1 MEKIIDKVILWGCS
15 IGYGLNADKDK
26 IFGQRIADELGV
38 PFINLSISG
47 AGNIVGANVL
57 LNKPIGFFE
66 NALVLFQTTYFER
79 QLDKD
84 LLQNPFYD
92 NRFYKE
98 VFTNS
103 FSIGDFEK
111 KYNEKPEILRIDDW
125 VGYWTDYKP
134 FYERKYWK
142 YKIDFD
148 HHKWVSYLIEI
159 FKQNT
164 YPLYL
169 VHKWFKAND
178 IQHLFFDMSVPVMGY
193 KLNYKDYIFS
203 DFTFFAKQTVKFL
216 TENSDEKN
224 SFYETFRNQNF
235 FFVDEIDEQNR
246 ITDILIETVYMGND
260 TTIWK
265 EFLLPDRPYGTPDH
279 SHPNENGH
287 RKVYDILMQNIKQ
300 KFNIK

>member
-26 IFGQRIADELGV
+26 IFGQRIADDLGV

-47 AGNIVGANVL
+47 AGNIVGANII
-57 LNKPIGFFE
+57 LNKPIEFFK

-84 LLQNPFYD
+84 LLPNPFYD

-103 FSIGDFEK
+103 FSIQDFEK
-111 KYNEKPEILRIDDW
+111 EYKDKAEILRIDDW

-134 FYERKYWK
+134 FYERKYWS
-142 YKIDFD
+142 YKKDFD
-148 HHKWVSYLIEI
+148 HTKWVNYLAEI
-159 FKQNT
+159 FKQNS
-164 YPLYL
+164 YWIYM
-169 VHKWFKAND
+169 VHKWLKDND
-178 IQHLFFDMSVPVMGY
+178 VIHLFFDVPIPIVGY
-193 KLNYKDYIFS
+193 KVEYNDYDFP
-203 DFTFFAKQTVKFL
+203 DFTFYAKATKRFL
-216 TENSDEKN
+216 TEESDTKN
-224 SFYETFRNQNF
+224 SFYETFRNREFYFIDQ
-235 FFVDEIDEQNR
+235 IDEQNK
-246 ITDILIETVYMGND
+246 ITDILIEPIYSGSD

-265 EFLLPDRPYGTPDH
+265 EFLLPDRPYGTPDN

-287 RKVYDILMQNIKQ
+287 KKVYQVIKKNLKT